1 MSSNAGEVLATL
13 IFGAA
18 LGGFVV
24 FFIWMAVGTPNKIWD
39 QAAAK
44 HCAHIDSRAEYA
56 KCVKEF
62 VK

>member
-1 MSSNAGEVLATL
+1 MSSNAGEVLATV

-18 LGGFVV
+18 LGGLVV
-24 FFIWMAVGTPNKIWD
+24 FFIWMAVGAPNKIWY

-44 HCAHIDSRAEYA
+44 HCAHIDSRVEYD
-56 KCVKEF
+56 KCVEEF